1 MAVIESRISTKN
13 ESFTKRREF
22 NSALI
27 KDLKERVKK
36 IKEGGS
42 PSAKEKHQKRHKLLV
57 RDRIRHLLDEGSP
70 FLELSQLAGFE
81 MYEEDIPAGGI
92 VCGIGKVSEQLC
104 MIVANDACV
113 KGGTYFP
120 ITVKKHL
127 RAQTIAEENYL
138 PCIYLVDSGGGHLPS
153 QDEIFADRNHFGHIF
168 FNEARMSA
176 KGISQIAVVMGSCT
190 AGGAYI
196 PAMADESIIVEG
208 TGTIFLG
215 GPPLVKAATGE
226 EVTADE
232 LGGARVHSEISG
244 VCDYFAN
251 DDVEALMLARE
262 SIKNNYSEKNLNTYY
277 PEECYKEPRYPIEEL
292 YGIIPEQLTQS
303 FPAREVIARVV
314 DDSELHEFKAEFGK
328 TLICGFAK
336 IHGYPVG
343 ILANDGILFSESA
356 VKGAHFIQLCNKRGI
371 PLLFLQNISG
381 FMVGKKYENEGIAKH
396 GAKLVNAVACARV
409 PKITL
414 LMGGSFGAGNYGMC
428 GRGYDPRFLFAWPN
442 ARVSIMGGQQAAN
455 VLAQVKK
462 DGMAIKGEQWPEP
475 EESAFKKN
483 ITDQFD
489 KQSHSYY
496 ASARLWDDGVID
508 PCDTRKVIA
517 LSLAI
522 CSRNPDEQVQ
532 KSSDEF
538 AVFRM

>member
-1 MAVIESRISTKN
+1 MAIIKTKVSPDS
-13 ESFTKRREF
+13 EDFQKRYQH
-22 NSALI
+22 NQTLVN
-27 KDLKERVKK
+27 DLKTKLET
-36 IKEGGS
+36 INQGGS
-42 PSAKEKHQKRHKLLV
+42 ESAKAKHKKRHKLLV

-81 MYEEDIPAGGI
+81 MYEDALPSGGI
-92 VCGIGKVSEQLC
+92 VCGIGKVSDQLC

-120 ITVKKHL
+120 VTVKKHL
-127 RAQTIAEENYL
+127 RAQTIAEENKL

-153 QDEIFADRNHFGHIF
+153 QDEIFADQHHFGRIF

-176 KGISQIAVVMGSCT
+176 QGIPQIAVVMGSCT

-232 LGGARVHSEISG
+232 LGGAKVHSEISG
-244 VCDYFAN
+244 VCDYFAH
-251 DDVEALMLARE
+251 DDVEALMLARN
-262 SIKNNYSEKNLNTYY
+262 SMANCFSEEKFPAFY
-277 PEECYKEPRYPIEEL
+277 PSENFKEPLYEINDL

-303 FPAREVIARVV
+303 FSAEEVIARIV
-314 DDSELHEFKAEFGK
+314 DGSEFHEFKAGYGS
-328 TLICGFAK
+328 TLRCGFAS

-356 VKGAHFIQLCNKRGI
+356 VKGAHFIQLCNKRNV
-371 PLLFLQNISG
+371 PLVFLQNISG

-396 GAKLVNAVACARV
+396 GAKLVNAVACAKV
-409 PKITL
+409 PKLTVLI
-414 LMGGSFGAGNYGMC
+414 GGSFGAGNYGMC
-428 GRGYDPRFLFAWPN
+428 GRGYDPRFLFSWPN

-455 VLAQVKK
+455 VLAQVKNDALALKKESWPK
-462 DGMAIKGEQWPEP
+462 D
-475 EESAFKKN
+475 EEETFKNK
-483 ITDQFD
+483 ITSQFD
-489 KQSHSYY
+489 QQSHAYY

-508 PCDTRKVIA
+508 PCDTRKVLA
-517 LSLAI
+517 LSLAV
-522 CSRNPDEQVQ
+522 CSKSSTRPISEQ
-532 KSSDEF
+532 SDEF

>member
-1 MAVIESRISTKN
+1 MAIIESLLSTKS
-13 ESFTKRREF
+13 EAFTKRSAF
-22 NSALI
+22 NQALVN
-27 KDLKERVKK
+27 DLKQKIQK
-36 IKEGGS
+36 IKEGGTEAARS
-42 PSAKEKHQKRHKLLV
+42 KHQKRNKLLV

-70 FLELSQLAGFE
+70 FLELSQMAGFE

-92 VCGIGKVSEQLC
+92 VCGIGKVAEQLC

-127 RAQTIAEENYL
+127 RAQTIAEENHL

-176 KGISQIAVVMGSCT
+176 KGIPQIAVVMGSCT

-232 LGGARVHSEISG
+232 LGGARVHSEVSG

-251 DDVEALMLARE
+251 DDVEALMLARD
-262 SIKNNYSEKNLNTYY
+262 SIKNCYSEKTFSTYF
-277 PEECYKEPRYPIEEL
+277 PQEDFKEPRYAIEEL
-292 YGIIPEQLTQS
+292 YGIIPEQLTQAY
-303 FPAREVIARVV
+303 PAKEVIARIV
-314 DDSELHEFKAEFGK
+314 DDSDFHEFKAEFGK

-428 GRGYDPRFLFAWPN
+428 GRGYDPRFLFSWPN

-455 VLAQVKK
+455 VLAQVRK
-462 DGMAIKGEQWPEP
+462 DGLAIKGEQWPET
-475 EESAFKKN
+475 EESAFKKKIMN
-483 ITDQFD
+483 QFD
-489 KQSHSYY
+489 KQSHAYY

-508 PCDTRKVIA
+508 PCDTRKVMA
-517 LSLAI
+517 LCLAV
-522 CSRNPDEQVQ
+522 CSRNPDEQA
-532 KSSDEF
+532 SNTSDEF